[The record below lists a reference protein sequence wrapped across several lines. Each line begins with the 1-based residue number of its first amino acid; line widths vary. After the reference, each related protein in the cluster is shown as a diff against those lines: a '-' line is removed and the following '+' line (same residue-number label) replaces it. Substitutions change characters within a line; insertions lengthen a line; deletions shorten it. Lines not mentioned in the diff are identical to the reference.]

1 MNKYQSKVPKF
12 KDIDFNTMKIGK
24 LLQLIKDTQKE
35 YDDFNKELI
44 KNASISLRGSKTIVY
59 DEKNEKYLPKMVT
72 QIYDNI
78 NNKLATLPVQIENS
92 STLLDVVNYVLP
104 NGLQGRVAVDS
115 EGIAEGGLF
124 LNYIQEMIIRLC
136 KIIFP
141 PNRTTYMIKDECLGP
156 FAKDN
161 EKEEL
166 IKDLS
171 NVRNKYNKLIDNI
184 TKDYNKYQSQIPT
197 IKIYED
203 ASMKKMGML
212 CGNIPD
218 YLQKIQSMNMDEFT
232 ISRIKGL
239 INIYNETN
247 DYLEKIVKNASST
260 SDEREEFTKEL
271 ASVKDKF
278 IELNAIINN
287 SAKYQSKMQ
296 AVNNYINNFNAKVR
310 KVCTG
315 ISNYMEHLNTN
326 NFYKFST
333 SMIKSLVNIYY
344 EVNGNLNNIIN
355 ST

>member
-1 MNKYQSKVPKF
+1 MGTFV
-12 KDIDFNTMKIGK
+12 
-24 LLQLIKDTQKE
+24 
-35 YDDFNKELI
+35 
-44 KNASISLRGSKTIVY
+44 
-59 DEKNEKYLPKMVT
+59 
-72 QIYDNI
+72 
-78 NNKLATLPVQIENS
+78 
-92 STLLDVVNYVLP
+92 
-104 NGLQGRVAVDS
+104 
-115 EGIAEGGLF
+115 
-124 LNYIQEMIIRLC
+124 
-136 KIIFP
+136 
-141 PNRTTYMIKDECLGP
+141 
-156 FAKDN
+156 KDN

-166 IKDLS
+166 IKDLT

-184 TKDYNKYQSQIPT
+184 SSNYSKYQSQIPT

-239 INIYNETN
+239 INIYSETN
-247 DYLEKIVKNASST
+247 NYLEKIVKNASST
-260 SDEREEFTKEL
+260 SDERAEFTKEL

-278 IELNAIINN
+278 SELNAIINSN

-315 ISNYMEHLNTN
+315 ISNYMERINTN
-326 NFYKFST
+326 NFSKFST
-333 SMIKSLVNIYY
+333 NMIKSLVNIYY
-344 EVNGNLNNIIN
+344 EVNGNLNNIIK